1 MSGHVRAR
9 RPASPPPGAAHPAPV
24 APQRFP
30 HPRDDHLDADERR
43 AAASK
48 GFAPARGRHHGLGGL
63 NMTAG
68 EWKLLFLVVLVA
80 AGVRLFR
87 LSKPNSVVF
96 DEVHFG
102 KFASKYIKTQYFVDV
117 HPPLAKLLITLAAF
131 VFGYDGQFDFKDIGK
146 IYERVPYVAMRMV
159 PAALGVATVPL
170 AYLTL
175 RALDC
180 RATTALLASLFI
192 TFENGL
198 VTQSRHILLDSP
210 LIFFTA
216 LTVFLWCGFWNEDKH
231 APFTKS
237 WWTWLTLTGFSLG
250 AVASCKWVGL
260 FTIATI
266 GVSTLHQLWMLLG
279 DLRVPPRLFVRHFIA
294 RAICLIAIPIIFY
307 MAMFQIHFLVL
318 ENSGDGDGFMSSE
331 FQHTLGGRGMA
342 DTFADIG
349 VGSQVTLRHVNTQ
362 GGYLHSHVHTY
373 PGGSKQQ
380 QITLYPHRDSNN
392 DWRIF
397 NASDSSAEF
406 DWTTEPLSYITSGT
420 RIKLQHIATEKHLH
434 SHDIRPPVSD
444 VDFQNEVSAY
454 GMPGFAGD
462 ANDDWYVEIERGDR
476 RDKES
481 SKRLRTL
488 RTVFRLRHSLT
499 GCYLFSH
506 KVKLP
511 DWAYEQQE
519 VTCNKNAVRANSL
532 WFIETSMHPNLPA
545 DAPKVNYKLP
555 GFFAK
560 FMELQRVMWT
570 TNAGLTDRHTYD
582 SRPSSWPR
590 LRRGINFWVKDNRQI
605 YLIGNPLVWWL
616 STLAVVAYASVRG
629 FLILRAQRGYRDFD
643 NTKVVK
649 YDSLCGFLF
658 VGWALHYF
666 PFFLMGRQLFLH
678 HYFPALYFA
687 VLLSCAG
694 FDLATSTLRPRVRL
708 QIAAVLVILAV
719 WHFAHFSPLAYGSP
733 WTRSKCVS
741 AKWFKTWDFSCND
754 FHNDYSQYN
763 NVGFTPQQSH
773 VPVAHTTVGG
783 AADGRPAIVVPHG
796 NEKEPF
802 DPNALLAQNNKV
814 DPVVKNDGGAEAAA
828 GAGDSETTGVRGEG
842 VPEPGRNVFEGD
854 AGPEVKSQSKGQ
866 VPPVEVL
873 PTTVKEISAVA
884 GGAAG
889 GGVVGAVAGGTSA
902 EPKEEKI
909 KDEEAQTQT
918 QTTDTT
924 ETTDATTELST
935 AATETQTEAESQTQE
950 KKRPVPAGPLGEAEQ
965 EAKMAADELFPE
977 ARR

>member
-9 RPASPPPGAAHPAPV
+9 RPASPPPGVAHTAPTTS
-24 APQRFP
+24 QRFP
-30 HPRDDHLDADERR
+30 HPRNDHLDADARR
-43 AAASK
+43 DAASK
-48 GFAPARGRHHGLGGL
+48 GFAPGRGKYHPPGGL
-63 NMTAG
+63 NLTGG
-68 EWKLLFLVVLVA
+68 EWKLLFFVVLVA

-131 VFGYDGQFDFKDIGK
+131 LFGYDGQFDFKDIGK
-146 IYERVPYVAMRMV
+146 IYEHVPYVAMRMV
-159 PAALGVATVPL
+159 PATLGVATVPL

-216 LTVFLWCGFWNEDKH
+216 LTTFFWCGFSNEDKH
-231 APFTKS
+231 APFTSS
-237 WWTWLTLTGFSLG
+237 WWTWLSLTGLSLG

-266 GVSTLHQLWMLLG
+266 GVSTLQQLWNLLG

-294 RAICLIAIPIIFY
+294 RAICLIVIPVVFY
-307 MAMFQIHFLVL
+307 MAMFQIHFLIL

-342 DTFADIG
+342 DTYADVG
-349 VGSQVTLRHVNTQ
+349 VGSQVAIRHVNTQ
-362 GGYLHSHVHTY
+362 GGYLHSHIHTY

-380 QITLYPHRDSNN
+380 QITLYPHRDTNN

-397 NASDSSAEF
+397 NASDDTGAF
-406 DWTTEPLSYITSGT
+406 DWTSEPLSYIKGGM
-420 RIKLQHIATEKHLH
+420 RIKLQHIVTEKHLH

-444 VDFQNEVSAY
+444 VEFQNEVSAY

-462 ANDDWYVEIERGDR
+462 ANDDWYVEIEHGDR

-481 SKRLRTL
+481 STRLRTL
-488 RTVFRLRHSLT
+488 RTVFRLRHALT

-511 DWAYEQQE
+511 DWGYEQQE

-532 WFIETSMHPNLPA
+532 WFVETAMHPNLPE

-560 FMELQRVMWT
+560 FMELQQVMWT

-582 SRPSSWPR
+582 SRPDSWPR
-590 LRRGINFWVKDNRQI
+590 LRRGINFWVKDHRQI
-605 YLIGNPLVWWL
+605 YLIGNPIVWWL
-616 STLAVVAYASVRG
+616 STFAVASYAAIRG
-629 FLILRAQRGYRDFD
+629 FLVLRAQRGYRDFD

-666 PFFLMGRQLFLH
+666 PFFLMSRQLFLH

-694 FDLATSTLRPRVRL
+694 FDLVTSTLRPRVRL
-708 QIAAVLVILAV
+708 QIAAVFAVLAI
-719 WHFAHFSPLAYGSP
+719 WHFARFSPLAYGSP
-733 WTRSKCVS
+733 WTKTKCMN
-741 AKWFKTWDFSCND
+741 AKWMKTWDFSW
-754 FHNDYSQYN
+754 
-763 NVGFTPQQSH
+763 
-773 VPVAHTTVGG
+773 
-783 AADGRPAIVVPHG
+783 
-796 NEKEPF
+796 
-802 DPNALLAQNNKV
+802 
-814 DPVVKNDGGAEAAA
+814 
-828 GAGDSETTGVRGEG
+828 
-842 VPEPGRNVFEGD
+842 
-854 AGPEVKSQSKGQ
+854 
-866 VPPVEVL
+866 
-873 PTTVKEISAVA
+873 
-884 GGAAG
+884 
-889 GGVVGAVAGGTSA
+889 
-902 EPKEEKI
+902 
-909 KDEEAQTQT
+909 
-918 QTTDTT
+918 
-924 ETTDATTELST
+924 
-935 AATETQTEAESQTQE
+935 
-950 KKRPVPAGPLGEAEQ
+950 
-965 EAKMAADELFPE
+965 
-977 ARR
+977 